1 MLPSRLQG
9 ITRLHFFLQ
18 LVGVVSLIW
27 IVFPLVNLLRFGGE
41 LATRDYVDAT
51 FVLICASILELLTRP
66 PETRRLAG
74 LSQHQL
80 SAVSHRQTLF
90 ALVSLFGTMVMLK
103 DDSLSR
109 TFLGTYFLLYF
120 LWISWTNRFGYRML
134 HRLLYHN
141 VGKGMSRALLVGSRS
156 AVSQYDKSPV
166 SLKPPGTD
174 ILGFV
179 AVEPDGGGAGAMSI
193 QLSLPQVGV
202 IENLRSICEETK
214 TRALMI
220 LGLTDRR
227 DLIQSLSEI
236 SSELGIRTM
245 WLDDV
250 NSHFG
255 SRSQAFHTD
264 NYSVVTQ
271 IREPLE
277 DPGNRAIKRLLDVI
291 GGFLGVV
298 LVLPPA
304 ILFVY
309 LLQRFQSPGPLFFK
323 QKRSGRN
330 GETFEMFKFRS
341 MAVEKEGADFL
352 QSTENDPRIFK
363 GGALIRK
370 LSIDELPQLINV
382 LRGEMSLVGPRPHPL
397 QLDERLVT
405 ESRVY
410 RLRHLAKPG
419 ITGLAQSKGWR
430 GETREADQV
439 RNRIRLD
446 LFYIQHWSPGFDV
459 RIILG
464 TVWQLIKPPK
474 TAR

>member
-1 MLPSRLQG
+1 MFSSRLQG

-18 LVGVVSLIW
+18 LAGVVSLIW
-27 IVFPLVNLLRFGGE
+27 IVFPLVNLIRFAGG
-41 LATRDYVDAT
+41 LVARDYVEAT
-51 FVLICASILELLTRP
+51 VLLICALILELLTRP
-66 PETRRLAG
+66 SETRHLAG
-74 LSQHQL
+74 LSKPQV

-90 ALVSLFGTMVMLK
+90 ALASLFGTMVMLK
-103 DDSLSR
+103 DDSISR
-109 TFLGTYFLLYF
+109 TFLGTFFLLYF
-120 LWISWTNRFGYRML
+120 LWISWSNRCGYRML
-134 HRLLYHN
+134 HGFLYRN
-141 VGKGMSRALLVGSRS
+141 ESKGKSRALLVGSRS
-156 AVSQYDKSPV
+156 AVSRFYESST

-179 AVEPDGGGAGAMSI
+179 AVEPDAGGAGAMTL
-193 QLSLPQVGV
+193 QNTLPQFGV

-220 LGLTDRR
+220 LGMTDRL
-227 DLIQSLSEI
+227 DLIQPVSQI
-236 SSELGIRTM
+236 SSELGLRTT

-255 SRSQAFHTD
+255 ANSQAFHAD

-277 DPGNRAIKRLLDVI
+277 DPVNRAMKRMLDLVS
-291 GGFLGVV
+291 GFFGAV
-298 LVLPPA
+298 LILPPMM
-304 ILFVY
+304 LFVY
-309 LLQRFQSPGPLFFK
+309 FLQRSQSPGPLFFK

-341 MAVEKEGADFL
+341 MAVAKEEGEFKQA
-352 QSTENDPRIFK
+352 TENDSRIFK

-370 LSIDELPQLINV
+370 WSIDELPQLINV
-382 LRGEMSLVGPRPHPL
+382 MRGEMSLVGPRPHPL
-397 QLDERLVT
+397 QLDDRLVT
-405 ESRVY
+405 ESQVY

-446 LFYIQHWSPGFDV
+446 LFYIQHWSLGFDI
-459 RIILG
+459 RIMFD
-464 TVWQLIKPPK
+464 TVWQLIRPPK

>member
-1 MLPSRLQG
+1 MFPSRLQG
-9 ITRLHFFLQ
+9 ITRLHFVLQ

-27 IVFPLVNLLRFGGE
+27 IVFPLVNSLRFEGG
-41 LATRDYVDAT
+41 LVTRDYVEAT
-51 FVLICASILELLTRP
+51 FVLICALGLELLSRP

-74 LSQHQL
+74 LSKQQL
-80 SAVSHRQTLF
+80 SAVGHRQTLF
-90 ALVSLFGTMVMLK
+90 ALVAIFGTMVMLK

-109 TFLGTYFLLYF
+109 AFLGTFFPLYF
-120 LWISWTNRFGYRML
+120 LWISWTNLFGYRML
-134 HRLLYHN
+134 HRFLYRN
-141 VGKGMSRALLVGSRS
+141 ESKGMSRALLVGPRS
-156 AVSQYDKSPV
+156 AVSRFYESSG

-179 AVEPDGGGAGAMSI
+179 AVEPDVGGAGAMEL

-202 IENLRSICEETK
+202 IENLHSICEETK
-214 TRALMI
+214 ARALMI

-227 DLIQSLSEI
+227 DLIKPVSEI
-236 SSELGIRTM
+236 SSELGLRTM

-250 NSHFG
+250 NSYFG
-255 SRSQAFHTD
+255 ARSQAFHAD

-271 IREPLE
+271 LREPLE
-277 DPGNRAIKRLLDVI
+277 DPINRAMKRMLDLA
-291 GGFLGVV
+291 GGALGAV
-298 LVLPPA
+298 LILPA
-304 ILFVY
+304 MISFVY
-309 LLQRFQSPGPLFFK
+309 LLQRTQSPGPLFYK
-323 QKRSGRN
+323 QRRSGRN
-330 GETFEMFKFRS
+330 GETFEMLKFRS
-341 MAVEKEGADFL
+341 MAVATEEGEFEQA
-352 QSTENDPRIFK
+352 SENDPRIFK

-382 LRGEMSLVGPRPHPL
+382 VRGEMSLVGPRPHPL

-419 ITGLAQSKGWR
+419 ITGLAQSRGWR
-430 GETREADQV
+430 GETRQADQV

-446 LFYIQHWSPGFDV
+446 LFYIQHWSLKFDI
-459 RIILG
+459 RIMFD
-464 TVWQLIKPPK
+464 TVWQLIRPPK